1 MASSS
6 ALIPVPQSGAL
17 QVSLPTVYEATDP
30 TWAQL
35 EIPTQHLEKWVSQ
48 IPGGWEHLT
57 KVAEAHS
64 IPCDRNHPK
73 FDLNTWYLLLIR
85 WVHEAVNHQ
94 LKSVHEEMDM
104 VVEEAKVRNLMQ
116 EEALA
121 YMHRQLEGVRKD
133 VQDYAER
140 IARLEESKPE
150 EMEWQPTMEIGFP
163 QFDEKLE
170 ETIKL
175 HSLHR
180 RASRVD
186 SRHATPAPRLP
197 QGIHPADIL
206 RESEPPS
213 ELRMT
218 PPTGR
223 KSVSRQATPQPPVKD
238 TRKEWE
244 EWMQKELDRRFA
256 EQVLRMDASMKI
268 FETQIAQ
275 TVNSV
280 KRHIQAASQTAPA
293 PIPIPPQPEQPPPP
307 PPAPSTRRNPVQPAE
322 ENRQEGGQ
330 GGSGGNGGGR
340 RGLPDG
346 DPDSS
351 SSESDSD
358 SDAGSDREP
367 DLQSNPRKWKKW
379 YKRHQRRLRKARKG
393 KGRRDLSDFE
403 DPLPKES
410 GRGRVERVEP
420 FSGEN
425 GKYTIEDFLWN
436 LDCKFQIEGAPWL
449 GNDQDKI
456 RFASSCLTGK
466 ARDWFRAYR
475 CKVNPE
481 EARRSGM
488 ALDTLDR
495 RYWSW
500 PFFTEQLRRS
510 FGTKDMKDKALKQWE
525 ALRHTGTIDEF
536 CDEIER
542 LMWIVDVSQTTIEHK
557 LKTSLKY
564 ELAKD
569 WVKLINKPTAIMD
582 QLSLLREMGRPIE
595 DFNKT
600 HKKEEKQG
608 ASSSSGNKR
617 KRGEENT
624 QSSSKKPRTDN
635 KSTKFG
641 RFESKEVALQGIPQD
656 ILDQRKNDRVC
667 WRCGKVNHKAMECRA
682 NAPVTVKVAASRGKD
697 KEKEKKKAAKVSA
710 ATGAE
715 GNDQLVV
722 AGSSSRI
729 MELSSEDEMV
739 DA

>member
-1 MASSS
+1 
-6 ALIPVPQSGAL
+6 
-17 QVSLPTVYEATDP
+17 
-30 TWAQL
+30 
-35 EIPTQHLEKWVSQ
+35 
-48 IPGGWEHLT
+48 
-57 KVAEAHS
+57 
-64 IPCDRNHPK
+64 
-73 FDLNTWYLLLIR
+73 
-85 WVHEAVNHQ
+85 
-94 LKSVHEEMDM
+94 
-104 VVEEAKVRNLMQ
+104 
-116 EEALA
+116 
-121 YMHRQLEGVRKD
+121 
-133 VQDYAER
+133 
-140 IARLEESKPE
+140 
-150 EMEWQPTMEIGFP
+150 ME
-163 QFDEKLE
+163 
-170 ETIKL
+170 
-175 HSLHR
+175 
-180 RASRVD
+180 
-186 SRHATPAPRLP
+186 
-197 QGIHPADIL
+197 
-206 RESEPPS
+206 
-213 ELRMT
+213 
-218 PPTGR
+218 
-223 KSVSRQATPQPPVKD
+223 
-238 TRKEWE
+238 
-244 EWMQKELDRRFA
+244 KELDRRFA
-256 EQVLRMDASMKI
+256 EHLLKTNAAMKRWEDQ
-268 FETQIAQ
+268 FSHAVRELKKQQEAVSKQ
-275 TVNSV
+275 T
-280 KRHIQAASQTAPA
+280 TPA
-293 PIPIPPQPEQPPPP
+293 PPLPPLPPSPTPPPLP
-307 PPAPSTRRNPVQPAE
+307 PTPIRPRRSGSPTE
-322 ENRQEGGQ
+322 ENREGEGL

-340 RGLPDG
+340 RGLPDR
-346 DPDSS
+346 DPSSS

-358 SDAGSDREP
+358 SDSDSDPEP
-367 DLQSNPRKWKKW
+367 DLQRKPKAWKRW
-379 YKRHQRRLRKARKG
+379 YKRHLRRLRKARKG
-393 KGRRDLSDFE
+393 KGRRDLSDSE

-410 GRGRVERVEP
+410 GRGRVERVEA

-425 GKYTIEDFLWN
+425 AKYTIEDFLWN
-436 LDCKFQIEGAPWL
+436 LDCKFQIEGATWV
-449 GNDQDKI
+449 GNDEAKI

-481 EARRSGM
+481 EAKRAGM
-488 ALDTLDR
+488 ALTSFDR

-500 PFFTEQLRRS
+500 QFFEEQLRRS

-525 ALRHTGTIDEF
+525 TLSHTGTIDEF

-564 ELAKD
+564 ELRKD

-595 DFNKT
+595 DFNKNQ
-600 HKKEEKQG
+600 KREDKPS
-608 ASSSSGNKR
+608 ASSSNGNKR

-624 QSSSKKPRTDN
+624 QSSSKKPRTDT